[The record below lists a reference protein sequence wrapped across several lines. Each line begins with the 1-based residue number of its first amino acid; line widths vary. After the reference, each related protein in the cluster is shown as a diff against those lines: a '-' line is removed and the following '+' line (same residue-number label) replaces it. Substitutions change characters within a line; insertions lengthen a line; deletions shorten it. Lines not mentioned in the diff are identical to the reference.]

1 MSKLFITISEKDYN
15 ELLAYKNAFHSGHV
29 IYKSYSHY
37 FGEYI
42 YRLTKEESDMMI
54 QERISEL
61 ESENKRLKNL
71 SFFKRLFNI
80 Y

>member
-1 MSKLFITISEKDYN
+1 MSKLFITIPENDYKQ
-15 ELLAYKNAFHSGHV
+15 LLEYKNAFHSGYV
-29 IYKSYSHY
+29 IHISNSYY
-37 FGEYI
+37 FEKYI
-42 YRLTKEESDMMI
+42 CRLTKEESDKMI

-71 SFFKRLFNI
+71 SFFQRLF